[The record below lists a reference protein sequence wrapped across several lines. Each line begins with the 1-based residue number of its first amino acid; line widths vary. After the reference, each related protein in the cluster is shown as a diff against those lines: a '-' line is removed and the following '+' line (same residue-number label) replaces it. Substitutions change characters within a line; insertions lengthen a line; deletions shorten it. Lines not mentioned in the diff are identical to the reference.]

1 MKKFLNLILCAVM
14 MVSFVS
20 SGYAMTQ
27 NEIIEH
33 FQSVVNL
40 KETTFGDTADFP
52 WAIKPIAEL
61 AKRGIVSGT
70 GNGMF
75 SPQNTVSRYEFV
87 KMITGV
93 CGLVNPDATL
103 PHTDIPKD
111 HWAYVY
117 VASAYEAGLLDIF
130 SKVIFNGVAPIT
142 REEIAYVA
150 IEAMIKNGTIGSAYA
165 PVADFTDEDK
175 ISDYAKTHVATL
187 NELGVING
195 RDDGRFSPK
204 DFATRAES
212 AKIIYNILCI
222 TETNFN

>member
-130 SKVIFNGVAPIT
+130 SKVIL
-142 REEIAYVA
+142 Y
-150 IEAMIKNGTIGSAYA
+150 
-165 PVADFTDEDK
+165 
-175 ISDYAKTHVATL
+175 
-187 NELGVING
+187 
-195 RDDGRFSPK
+195 
-204 DFATRAES
+204 
-212 AKIIYNILCI
+212 
-222 TETNFN
+222 